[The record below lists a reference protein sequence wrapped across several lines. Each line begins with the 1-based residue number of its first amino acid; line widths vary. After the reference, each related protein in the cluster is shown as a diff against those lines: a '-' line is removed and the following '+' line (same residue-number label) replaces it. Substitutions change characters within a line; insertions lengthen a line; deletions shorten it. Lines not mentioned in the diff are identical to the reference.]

1 MRRSATPDIAII
13 GNGIAGNSAVS
24 AIRASDPNARITLI
38 SEEECPLYS
47 PCAFYKYL
55 SGEIDRKRLLL
66 KTIDSYA
73 KEGVTTRFGQKVSQ
87 IDPKVRE
94 VMVGDTAIRFDRLVL
109 ATGSRPIFPP
119 IRGSERPG
127 VFALKTMADVQSIA
141 RHPASRVVVVGSG
154 PIGIESA
161 IGLRKKGLEVT
172 VVEILDR
179 ILPRLFDEKPS
190 SMCRKILEEHGIH
203 VRTEERVLE
212 IMGEERTT
220 GVATDKSEIPC
231 EMVIMGAGVCPN
243 TELALTMGVSVGGL
257 GGIRTDDTMLTCID
271 GVYAC
276 GDCVESRDIVT
287 RETTLNLLWMNAKRQ
302 GFVAGRNCLGDKRRF
317 EGSYST
323 TVMEM
328 FGSYATS
335 AGKILAGRENGHL
348 EAIEGESGGGY
359 YRLVVSGNRLVGI
372 QLIDKSEKAGM
383 LFSKM
388 LRRDDVVD
396 LIRSAQDDRWI
407 SMRPWNFWI
416 RKYKPSAVLP
426 E

>member
-1 MRRSATPDIAII
+1 
-13 GNGIAGNSAVS
+13 
-24 AIRASDPNARITLI
+24 
-38 SEEECPLYS
+38 
-47 PCAFYKYL
+47 
-55 SGEIDRKRLLL
+55 
-66 KTIDSYA
+66 
-73 KEGVTTRFGQKVSQ
+73 
-87 IDPKVRE
+87 
-94 VMVGDTAIRFDRLVL
+94 MVGDTAIRFDRLVL
-109 ATGSRPIFPP
+109 AIGSRPISPP

-172 VVEILDR
+172 VVRHRYSIASCR
-179 ILPRLFDEKPS
+179 GSSMTVF

-348 EAIEGESGGGY
+348 EAIEGESGEKRQTC
-359 YRLVVSGNRLVGI
+359 RLG
-372 QLIDKSEKAGM
+372 
-383 LFSKM
+383 
-388 LRRDDVVD
+388 
-396 LIRSAQDDRWI
+396 
-407 SMRPWNFWI
+407 
-416 RKYKPSAVLP
+416 
-426 E
+426 